1 MLKTRFT
8 SSIEK
13 VFADEVIENYPELKK
28 LSCLRGERV
37 NVQFVFTY
45 DNSCPDTPNLVWPRR
60 SKPVVSG
67 TLAEYATIANVKQV
81 PVTMPVFMGGQDD
94 NMLSRTKPGLFP
106 DVIEPLHYNGS
117 FSISGACLFSA
128 WVEIEI
134 PKDISAG
141 EHTLTISLDAED
153 FGKSESTVT
162 LEVIGATLPEQTL
175 YFTQWFHSDCIAEY
189 YDVEVWSEKHWNAIE
204 NFARV
209 AYKNGI
215 NAILTPVFTPPLDTA
230 VGGERLTVQLVD
242 VSVDNGK
249 YTFGF
254 DKLDRWIN
262 MCDRIGIKYLEI
274 SHPYTQWGAAH
285 APKIMATVD
294 GEYKRI
300 FGWETDSIGE
310 EYKTFLRTFL
320 TELLAHLKKQ
330 GNDERCLFHISDEPS
345 IEHLETY
352 KAAKDNIAD
361 LLEGHM
367 IMDALSNYEFYME
380 GLVKT
385 PIPGNNHIEPFIEG
399 KVPGLWTYYCCSQC
413 KDVSNRMIAM
423 PLCRNR
429 SIGMQ
434 MYKYDI
440 VGFLQWGFNFYGS
453 QNSHSAIDPYSDT
466 CGFDWVPGGDP
477 FSVYPAMDGTA
488 HESMRIAVF
497 YDALQDAR
505 AMKFAES
512 LCGNEI
518 VVETIEKAFGKE
530 IKFDVCA
537 YSSDEILAVR
547 NAVIDLIRS
556 NMEK

>member
-1 MLKTRFT
+1 MLHTKIV
-8 SSIEK
+8 SSLENCFLDSKLEDFKAIEK
-13 VFADEVIENYPELKK
+13 LTVFKNERFSFQFICKCDSLKDPMRLVMEPRIEGELAK
-28 LSCLRGERV
+28 
-37 NVQFVFTY
+37 
-45 DNSCPDTPNLVWPRR
+45 
-60 SKPVVSG
+60 
-67 TLAEYATIANVKQV
+67 YATIREVRSV
-81 PVTMPVFMGGQDD
+81 PVTMPCFPGMELDD
-94 NMLSRTKPGLFP
+94 NYLRKSPGIFP
-106 DVIEPLHYNGS
+106 DLLYPLQYDGKVYHMVSDLKSLWIEIDLRKFANEV
-117 FSISGACLFSA
+117 SA
-128 WVEIEI
+128 GNSALKIGYYAGEHVYSTSEIEI
-134 PKDISAG
+134 EVLDIA
-141 EHTLTISLDAED
+141 
-153 FGKSESTVT
+153 
-162 LEVIGATLPEQTL
+162 LPEQELTL
-175 YFTQWFHSDCIAEY
+175 TQWFHCDSLAQY
-189 YDVEVWSEKHWNAIE
+189 YRCSVWSEEHWAVIE
-204 NFARV
+204 SFAKTAV
-209 AYKNGI
+209 SNGI
-215 NAILTPVFTPPLDTA
+215 NLLLTPVFTPPLDTKI
-230 VGGERLTVQLVD
+230 GGERLTTQLIEVTK
-242 VSVDNGK
+242 NGDE
-249 YTFGF
+249 YIFGF
-254 DKLDRWIN
+254 DLLDRWVE
-262 MCDRIGIKYLEI
+262 MCNRVGIKYFEI
-274 SHPYTQWGAAH
+274 SHFFTQWGANH
-285 APKIMATVD
+285 APKVMATVD

-300 FGWETDSIGE
+300 FGWETDAQAE
-310 EYKTFLRTFL
+310 EYVSFLRAFIKDF
-320 TELLAHLKKQ
+320 LAHMKARGDDK
-330 GNDERCLFHISDEPS
+330 RCFFHISDEPGKDHIPS
-345 IEHLETY
+345 Y
-352 KAAKDNIAD
+352 KAAKESIAD
-361 LLEGHM
+361 LLEEYT

-505 AMKFAES
+505 AMKLAES
-512 LCGNEI
+512 LCGKEI